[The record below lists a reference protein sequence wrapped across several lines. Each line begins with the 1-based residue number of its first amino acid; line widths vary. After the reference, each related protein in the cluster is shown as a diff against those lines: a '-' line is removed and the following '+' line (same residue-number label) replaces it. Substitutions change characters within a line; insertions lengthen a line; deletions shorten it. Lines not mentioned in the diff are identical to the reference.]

1 MAAKV
6 YGDIEWGMTAED
18 GMYAQSFDF
27 TYSAQ
32 ELYIADE
39 DGDDVSGAIFNPS
52 ASFALNGFKKT
63 SGTQMEPKLGAAL
76 TMANDEESESFV
88 DGTLTGAKALV
99 TSVKRGLKTR
109 DAATLDISGSWKPFM
124 GGLA

>member
-6 YGDIEWGMTAED
+6 YGDIEWGLSAED
-18 GMYAQSFDF
+18 GMYVQSYDF
-27 TYSAQ
+27 TYTAQ

-52 ASFALNGFKKT
+52 GSFALNGFKKT
-63 SGTQMEPKLGAAL
+63 SGTQMEPKLGAAMTL
-76 TMANDEESESFV
+76 ANAEESESFV
-88 DGTLTGAKALV
+88 DGTLSSAKALV

-109 DAATLDISGSWKPFM
+109 DAASLDVSGSWKPQL
-124 GGLA
+124 GSLV